1 MSNDPFEQPE
11 PQEQNTGLPLSEQ
24 EPIEKSRNEMVWNK
38 KQLEGLVEPPL
49 LRACEDLYDK
59 NIRTLS
65 TSANK
70 KDVGVGFA
78 HMIIEVSS
86 MSLQNVAIAQKIAQD
101 EGNEVVEYDGRQAL
115 VVHITMD
122 ETTTAPEIEEQSVEI
137 ASKFN
142 KQPLTWSPVLTL
154 SQLKASYGIE
164 ETNTAYDDSQVWVDE
179 GFYYDEE
186 SDKFYLSEE
195 MFRKIKEF
203 E

>member
-1 MSNDPFEQPE
+1 MSNETLEQPIS
-11 PQEQNTGLPLSEQ
+11 QEQSTNLPLSEQ
-24 EPIEKSRNEMVWNK
+24 EPIEKSRNEMVWK
-38 KQLEGLVEPPL
+38 RERLKGLVEPPL
-49 LRACEDLYDK
+49 LQACEDFYDK

-70 KDVGVGFA
+70 KDVSYGYA
-78 HMIIEVSS
+78 HMIVEVAT
-86 MSLQNVAIAQKIAQD
+86 MSPENVAIAQELAQD

-115 VVHITMD
+115 VIHIPMD
-122 ETTTAPEIEEQSVEI
+122 ETTTASEIEEQSVEV
-137 ASKFN
+137 ASRFK

-154 SQLKASYGIE
+154 SQLKANYDIE
-164 ETNTAYDDSQVWVDE
+164 EAITEYDDSQVWVDE

-195 MFRKIKEF
+195 IFRKIKEF